1 MTPIEF
7 VVFEGDSKPYQP
19 VYQVAEAMQKPIRIY
34 SGDQEWTVLSYFFHE
49 GQMILEIEEKNI

>member
-7 VVFEGDSKPYQP
+7 VVFEGDSKPNQP

-49 GQMILEIEEKNI
+49 GQMVLEIEEKS